1 MNTRMGTAEPSEAN
15 RTAARAGE
23 GGHAPVVVLDT
34 NIVLDLYVFDDPA
47 ARPVREAVEA
57 GALRWLATA
66 PMREE
71 LARVLA
77 YPQIAPRLAFHG
89 RHADEVLAHFD
100 RWAQQ
105 VEPAVKAP
113 ITCKDP
119 DDQRFIDLA
128 VAHGAK
134 LLSKDRA
141 VLVMHRRMERLGAQ
155 ACRC

>member
-1 MNTRMGTAEPSEAN
+1 MSTDLPSEVD
-15 RTAARAGE
+15 RTVTGLREGSLARVPA
-23 GGHAPVVVLDT
+23 VVLDT
-34 NIVLDLYVFDDPA
+34 NIVLDCYVFDDPA

-77 YPQIAPRLAFHG
+77 YPQIVPRLAFHG
-89 RHADEVLAHFD
+89 HAANAVLAQFD

-105 VEPAVKAP
+105 VEPAAKAP

-134 LLSKDRA
+134 LLSKDKA

>member
-1 MNTRMGTAEPSEAN
+1 MNTAAEGTPLG
-15 RTAARAGE
+15 TV
-23 GGHAPVVVLDT
+23 APVVLDT

-47 ARPVREAVEA
+47 TRPVREAVEA

-89 RHADEVLAHFD
+89 HDAQAVLAHFD
-100 RWAQQ
+100 RWAEL
-105 VEPAVKAP
+105 VAPADKAP

-128 VAHGAK
+128 VAHGAR
-134 LLSKDRA
+134 LLSKDKA
-141 VLVMHRRMERLGAQ
+141 VLVMRKRMERLGAE
-155 ACRC
+155 AARC

>member
-1 MNTRMGTAEPSEAN
+1 MNTAVEGTPLG
-15 RTAARAGE
+15 TV
-23 GGHAPVVVLDT
+23 APVVLDT

-47 ARPVREAVEA
+47 TRPVREAVEA

-89 RHADEVLAHFD
+89 HDAQAVLAHFD
-100 RWAQQ
+100 RWAEL
-105 VEPAVKAP
+105 VAPADKAP

-119 DDQRFIDLA
+119 DDQHFIDLA
-128 VAHGAK
+128 VAHGAR
-134 LLSKDRA
+134 LLSKDKA
-141 VLVMHRRMERLGAQ
+141 VLVMRKRMERLGAG
-155 ACRC
+155 AARC